1 MHSDCSVSLT
11 GTSSSS
17 PLRSQDLAPPSQPSL
32 RADSVSPE
40 APPLMDKLQQLMK
53 EKQSVEAE
61 LQRCQEA
68 EREATEQVRRSEP
81 SLPVCC
87 VLCFDWLLLL
97 KTCIIS
103 LYVLLQSP

>member
-1 MHSDCSVSLT
+1 
-11 GTSSSS
+11 
-17 PLRSQDLAPPSQPSL
+17 
-32 RADSVSPE
+32 
-40 APPLMDKLQQLMK
+40 MDKLQQLMK

-87 VLCFDWLLLL
+87 VLCSDWLLLL
-97 KTCIIS
+97 KPCIIF

>member
-1 MHSDCSVSLT
+1 
-11 GTSSSS
+11 
-17 PLRSQDLAPPSQPSL
+17 
-32 RADSVSPE
+32 
-40 APPLMDKLQQLMK
+40 MDKLQQLMK

-87 VLCFDWLLLL
+87 MYNIFVCSAAIAMTTETL
-97 KTCIIS
+97 
-103 LYVLLQSP
+103 